1 MRLAWIALGLLV
13 APPAFADEPVQP
25 PQPDPPTPA
34 EPPLAPPSA
43 TPQADY
49 RPQPMKKPIVIT
61 VQNDRE
67 PKNIAMIA
75 GLAGAGAILGAL
87 GVYYNLDSRDAANA
101 VSPHMATN
109 EPWTS
114 VQQADYDRA
123 HSSAVKAG
131 IFYGIGGAAL
141 ISAVVLMI
149 VTAPG
154 TEQTVIHPHY
164 AKALPTIAPAP
175 GGAVLGGVWSF

>member
-1 MRLAWIALGLLV
+1 MRLAWIALGLMV
-13 APPAFADEPVQP
+13 GSPAFADEPP
-25 PQPDPPTPA
+25 PPDAPPAPTA
-34 EPPLAPPSA
+34 ALAPAPPASVA
-43 TPQADY
+43 PV
-49 RPQPMKKPIVIT
+49 PLHKPIVIT
-61 VQNDRE
+61 VANDRDA
-67 PKNIAMIA
+67 KNIAVIA
-75 GLAGAGAILGAL
+75 GIAGAGAILGAV
-87 GVYYNLDSRDAANA
+87 GVYYNLDSRDASNA

-131 IFYGIGGAAL
+131 IFYGLGGAAL
-141 ISAVVLMI
+141 ITAVVMLV

-154 TEQTVIHPHY
+154 EEQTVIRPHY
-164 AKALPTIAPAP
+164 ALPTVAPAP

>member
-1 MRLAWIALGLLV
+1 MRLAWIALGLMV
-13 APPAFADEPVQP
+13 ASPAFADEPP
-25 PQPDPPTPA
+25 PPDAPPAPTAPAPPTSAPA
-34 EPPLAPPSA
+34 
-43 TPQADY
+43 
-49 RPQPMKKPIVIT
+49 RKPIIIT
-61 VQNDRE
+61 VANDRD
-67 PKNIAMIA
+67 PKNIALIA
-75 GLAGAGAILGAL
+75 GIAGAGAILGAV

-101 VSPHMATN
+101 VSPRMATN

-131 IFYGIGGAAL
+131 IFYGLGGAAL
-141 ISAVVLMI
+141 ITAVVMLV

-154 TEQTVIHPHY
+154 SEQTVIHPHD
-164 AKALPTIAPAP
+164 ARALPTVAPAP